1 MANKTLKKL
10 GLAIGR
16 RVVGGLSQ
24 DMAID
29 LFAHLSQRLGISSV
43 VAAGR
48 SGRFEG
54 HPDDRVS
61 RVMVLSP
68 IPRIS
73 PCSRP
78 ISVPMCRTP
87 GWFFLIWRWPRK
99 EHHSRSNSITKTGAI
114 TGFEGTL

>member
-54 HPDDRVS
+54 HPGDLVFQYYIREKDNNPELQRLIDR
-61 RVMVLSP
+61 
-68 IPRIS
+68 
-73 PCSRP
+73 
-78 ISVPMCRTP
+78 
-87 GWFFLIWRWPRK
+87 
-99 EHHSRSNSITKTGAI
+99 
-114 TGFEGTL
+114 